1 MNLYVQRGPST
12 LIVQDGCSCRI
23 FTRCTNVRRFLLGN
37 DRRETQSLS
46 ASSRAKWYRRAVVVK
61 ILTNSQNSFC
71 SSFSLEGS
79 PSTSYTVFHSRYTV
93 TERSFDFP
101 LHSRPFVLS
110 NFTGGPS
117 VHVPFFRTCFSLRG
131 NFSHVIRGNTLVAN
145 LSELEKQKFRRKETT
160 MKQLE

>member
-1 MNLYVQRGPST
+1 MAIPRHLLYAQKGR
-12 LIVQDGCSCRI
+12 SCRI
-23 FTRCTNVRRFLLGN
+23 LILYANIRRFLLGN
-37 DRRETQSLS
+37 DRRKTQSLC
-46 ASSRAKWYRRAVVVK
+46 ASSLAKWYRRAVVAK
-61 ILTNSQNSFC
+61 ILTNSQNSFY
-71 SSFSLEGS
+71 SSFSLEES

-110 NFTGGPS
+110 NFTDGPS
-117 VHVPFFRTCFSLRG
+117 VHVPFFRTCFSLGG
-131 NFSHVIRGNTLVAN
+131 NFSRVIRGNALVAN